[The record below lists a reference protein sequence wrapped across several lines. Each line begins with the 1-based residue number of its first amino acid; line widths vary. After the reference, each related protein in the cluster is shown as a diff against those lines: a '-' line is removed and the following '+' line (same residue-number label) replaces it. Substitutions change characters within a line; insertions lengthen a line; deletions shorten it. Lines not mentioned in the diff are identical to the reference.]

1 MKLANKVAV
10 VTGAATGLG
19 RATAIGAAREGA
31 QLVLADID
39 EAGGAATAKLI
50 SDEGGVQL
58 TSCTPI

>member
-31 QLVLADID
+31 RLVLADID
-39 EAGGAATAKLI
+39 E
-50 SDEGGVQL
+50 
-58 TSCTPI
+58 